1 LAYKI
6 SILPVAQKQILSL
19 SGQDRIKAAQTIDAL
34 AVNPRPHGCKKI
46 KGSEFWRVR
55 SGCLRVIYTIA
66 DKQLLILI
74 LKVARRQEDTYR
86 NLD

>member
-6 SILPVAQKQILSL
+6 SILPAAQKQILGL
-19 SGQDRIKAAQTIDAL
+19 ARQDQIKVAQTIDAL
-34 AVNPRPHGCKKI
+34 AENPRPHGCKKI

-55 SGCLRVIYTIA
+55 SGHLRVIYTIA
-66 DKQLLILI
+66 DRQLVILI
-74 LKVARRQEDTYR
+74 LKVARRQENTYR